1 MRFIKTVAIG
11 ACAVVALGVGVSSAT
26 AGSPA
31 KTTPLGY
38 DKVTGACDDGDL
50 NTPPAPDGEVSI
62 TGGAAHLWVPEQYSW
77 AQIRTSPEGL
87 KLSDLTRLTFDSNA
101 SDAGVVYM
109 KITTVDGKSVL
120 YSPNTQLGGE
130 KGLNGSAT
138 HNVLTGTVRL
148 NDDAGESPDLHWN
161 EVLAQAGSS
170 EIQDVRFTAGCANP
184 VGDDGAQVQFDN
196 LTINNK
202 VVNFNKKGR

>member
-1 MRFIKTVAIG
+1 MELYMKSIKTVAVA
-11 ACAVVALGVGVSSAT
+11 ACALVALGVGVSSAT

-31 KTTPLGY
+31 KTTPLAY
-38 DKVTGACDDGDL
+38 SKETGTCDA
-50 NTPPAPDGEVSI
+50 TPGAPSGTVSI
-62 TGGAAHLWVPEQYSW
+62 TGGAAHLSVPEQLSW
-77 AQIRTSPEGL
+77 AQIRTYPEGL
-87 KLSDLTRLTFDSNA
+87 KLSDVTRLTFRSQA

-130 KGLNGSAT
+130 KGLDGMAT

-148 NDDAGESPDLHWN
+148 DDDAGESPDLHWN

-184 VGDDGAQVQFDN
+184 VGNDGAQVQYDD

-202 VVNFNKKGR
+202 VVSFTKNGR